1 MPLERELKLTGDLP
15 DLSSVTSI
23 AGHALKFSHLERQSN
38 TYFDTKDAK
47 LRALAWTLRLR
58 LLEGDDAV
66 FTLKG
71 ASQTSE
77 GLAIREELEVRV
89 PGATGL
95 KDLHDE
101 DILVRISKVAKP
113 EDLMPLLTLETV
125 RNVFNLKD
133 LGELALDQVKV
144 LRSDGSV
151 AEEFTELELE
161 LEDHVTEVSIVP
173 VVRELR
179 RMTKLEPSS
188 MGKFSRALKALGLER
203 F

>member
-23 AGHALKFSHLERQSN
+23 AGHDLVFSHLERQKN

-71 ASQTSE
+71 ASQTSD
-77 GLAIREELEVRV
+77 GFASREELEVRV
-89 PGATGL
+89 PGATSL
-95 KDLHDE
+95 QDLHDPE
-101 DILVRISKVAKP
+101 ILARISSVARL
-113 EDLMPLLTLETV
+113 EDLKQLLTLETV
-125 RNVFNLKD
+125 REVFNLVGV
-133 LGELALDQVKV
+133 GELALDQVKV
-144 LRSDGSV
+144 LRGDGSV

-161 LEDHVTEVSIVP
+161 LEDDVAQASIVP
-173 VVRELR
+173 VVIALR
-179 RMTKLEPSS
+179 RMAKLEPSS
-188 MGKFSRALKALGLER
+188 MGKFSRALRALGFER